1 MEWSPTKT
9 PVKPNLKVLH
19 VVRTLV
25 SSELVA
31 ALPVVV
37 LYTVLVNVHV
47 WLSCRL
53 SFDVDGMV
61 NKAKQLI
68 DFYQQFGIDKKR
80 VLIKLSSTWEGIQA
94 GKYVVY
100 NIGLPL

>member
-1 MEWSPTKT
+1 
-9 PVKPNLKVLH
+9 
-19 VVRTLV
+19 
-25 SSELVA
+25 
-31 ALPVVV
+31 
-37 LYTVLVNVHV
+37 
-47 WLSCRL
+47 
-53 SFDVDGMV
+53 MV